1 MEEKEVG
8 KIIHYF
14 GKISVGIIELTDT
27 LRVGDTIHIK
37 GAHDDFTQEVGSI
50 QIEHEQIQE
59 AKAGEA
65 IGIKVKDIVHE
76 HDKVYKVLE

>member
-14 GKISVGIIELTDT
+14 RKISVGIIELTDT

-37 GAHDDFTQEVGSI
+37 GTHDDFTQKVGSI
-50 QIEHEQIQE
+50 QIEHKQIQE
-59 AKAGEA
+59 ARAGED

>member
-14 GKISVGIIELTDT
+14 RKISVGIIELTDT

-37 GAHDDFTQEVGSI
+37 GTHDDFTQKVGS
-50 QIEHEQIQE
+50 
-59 AKAGEA
+59 
-65 IGIKVKDIVHE
+65 
-76 HDKVYKVLE
+76 